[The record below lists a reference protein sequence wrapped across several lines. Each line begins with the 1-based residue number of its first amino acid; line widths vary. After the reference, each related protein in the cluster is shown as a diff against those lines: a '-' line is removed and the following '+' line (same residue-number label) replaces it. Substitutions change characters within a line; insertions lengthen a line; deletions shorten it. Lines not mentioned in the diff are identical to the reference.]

1 MSYRLITKAS
11 ITITPA
17 TGEVITAP
25 VDIRAYQAPKK
36 PASGSLTLDGTS
48 VDFKRTGG
56 KGRGLLNRQY
66 VYFPLGKESAYVEV
80 TEAQAS
86 AITAGAVVAIT
97 TTPTPVPPAPE
108 APSTPEPVTA
118 EQAAPEAPAPEAPK
132 APRRARK

>member
-17 TGEVITAP
+17 TGEVITAA
-25 VDIRAYQAPKK
+25 VDVRAYPSPKK
-36 PASGSLTLDGTS
+36 VASGSLTLDGTS

-66 VYFPLGKESAYVEV
+66 VYFPLGKESAYIEV
-80 TEAQAS
+80 TEAQAT

-97 TTPTPVPPAPE
+97 TTPTPAPAAAE
-108 APSTPEPVTA
+108 APSNPEPVTT
-118 EQAAPEAPAPEAPK
+118 EAPAPEAPK